1 MTAVIGRPPVRAAGD
16 AAARPR
22 SRARDVFVFTL
33 ARCAGAAPK
42 DAAWLA
48 TSASGI
54 VVRQLGTATPS
65 ELIADFE
72 GNG

>member
-1 MTAVIGRPPVRAAGD
+1 M
-16 AAARPR
+16 
-22 SRARDVFVFTL
+22 FTL